1 MPARKRPRSPPAGTV
16 DRAQARKFFED
27 NFKPVRILPEVHSY
41 GYYTGADGFY
51 TGYYE
56 AEVAGSR
63 VKTADYDVP
72 LYGVPAKLAGKKS
85 RVFAQYDRTEIDKGA
100 LAGKGLEICWIRNP
114 VDAFFAQIQGSTRV
128 KLDDGELLRL
138 NYIASNGKPYTPVG
152 RLLIDQGIYTPE
164 EMSMDKIR
172 EYMEANP
179 EEGKELREKNRSFV
193 FFSATQLGPTD
204 ECLGAQGIP
213 LTPWR
218 SLAVDP
224 TIHVYGTPIWIDAKF
239 PITSDLPQDTFQH
252 LMIAQDTGSAIRGA
266 ARADIYFGHGEDIPH
281 IAGRIKQFG
290 KFVMLVP
297 KDVSVSGSA
306 PETVPLPRPRPTD
319 IVADNTPTGFAPGA
333 AQAAAMN
340 AGGGNRRRVLSY
352 EERVLWTTVT
362 KAIEPL
368 RASAHF
374 DAGDDAIMPVA
385 PPARPAKFADAI
397 RAARAAPPLAP
408 ARPPHEARVA
418 RGKQAIDARLD
429 LHGLTQAQ
437 AHSALLRFL
446 RSAHARDARLVLV
459 ITGKGRGDEPG
470 VLKRQVPQWLGL
482 PEFRSTGDRLRRC
495 PCRPW
500 RRGRALCAAAAGARS
515 LSFAARSI
523 GHVQ

>member
-1 MPARKRPRSPPAGTV
+1 MAASPSRARFGVGLSLALIAGAGGPVAAHAMKFRHAQPHELKFHHAQVEPVAFAALQGWNDDDHAAAFGTFLKSCGAILQSTRPVRAARPVYRGLYVACEKAAKLAASGPI
-16 DRAQARKFFED
+16 DRAQARAFFED
-27 NFKPVRILPEVHSY
+27 NFKPVRILPEVHTY

-63 VKTADYDVP
+63 VKTADYSVP
-72 LYGVPAKLAGKKS
+72 LYGVPARLAGRKS
-85 RVFAQYDRTEIDKGA
+85 RVFAQYDRADIEKGA
-100 LAGKGLEICWIRNP
+100 LDGKGLEICWIKNP

-172 EYMEANP
+172 EYMEAHP
-179 EEGKELREKNRSFV
+179 EAGKELREKNRSFV
-193 FFSATQLGPTD
+193 FFTATQLAPSD

-224 TIHVYGTPIWIDAKF
+224 TIHVYGTPIWIDAKL

-252 LMIAQDTGSAIRGA
+252 LMVAQDTGSAIRGA

-297 KDVSVSGSA
+297 KGVTVSGTA
-306 PETVPLPRPRPTD
+306 PEQIEVPLPLPRPKD
-319 IVADNTPTGFAPGA
+319 IIA
-333 AQAAAMN
+333 AN
-340 AGGGNRRRVLSY
+340 
-352 EERVLWTTVT
+352 
-362 KAIEPL
+362 EP
-368 RASAHF
+368 ASA
-374 DAGDDAIMPVA
+374 ATPK
-385 PPARPAKFADAI
+385 P
-397 RAARAAPPLAP
+397 
-408 ARPPHEARVA
+408 
-418 RGKQAIDARLD
+418 
-429 LHGLTQAQ
+429 
-437 AHSALLRFL
+437 
-446 RSAHARDARLVLV
+446 
-459 ITGKGRGDEPG
+459 
-470 VLKRQVPQWLGL
+470 
-482 PEFRSTGDRLRRC
+482 
-495 PCRPW
+495 
-500 RRGRALCAAAAGARS
+500 
-515 LSFAARSI
+515 
-523 GHVQ
+523 

>member
-1 MPARKRPRSPPAGTV
+1 MAALPSRSRIGVGLALGLIAASAPAAAHAMKFRHTQAHELKFRHAQVEPVTFDELDGWSEDDHAAAFEAYLKSCSAILQGTRAMRAARPVYGGLYNACEKAAKFAAGGTI

-27 NFKPVRILPEVHSY
+27 NFKPVRILPEVHTY

-56 AEVAGSR
+56 AEVAGSL
-63 VKTADYDVP
+63 VKTADYSVP
-72 LYGVPAKLAGKKS
+72 LYGVPAKLAGRKS
-85 RVFAQYDRTEIDKGA
+85 RVFAQYDRTDIEKGA
-100 LAGKGLEICWIRNP
+100 LAGKGLEICWIKNP

-152 RLLIDQGIYTPE
+152 RLLIDQAIYTPE

-172 EYMEANP
+172 EYMEAHP

-193 FFSATQLGPTD
+193 FFSATQLGPSD

-252 LMIAQDTGSAIRGA
+252 LMVAQDTGSAIRGV

-297 KDVSVSGSA
+297 KDVSVSGTA
-306 PETVPLPRPRPTD
+306 PEKVDVPLPRPRPAD
-319 IVADNTPTGFAPGA
+319 IVADNTATGSIPAP
-333 AQAAAMN
+333 
-340 AGGGNRRRVLSY
+340 R
-352 EERVLWTTVT
+352 
-362 KAIEPL
+362 KP
-368 RASAHF
+368 
-374 DAGDDAIMPVA
+374 
-385 PPARPAKFADAI
+385 RP
-397 RAARAAPPLAP
+397 
-408 ARPPHEARVA
+408 
-418 RGKQAIDARLD
+418 
-429 LHGLTQAQ
+429 
-437 AHSALLRFL
+437 
-446 RSAHARDARLVLV
+446 
-459 ITGKGRGDEPG
+459 
-470 VLKRQVPQWLGL
+470 
-482 PEFRSTGDRLRRC
+482 
-495 PCRPW
+495 
-500 RRGRALCAAAAGARS
+500 
-515 LSFAARSI
+515 
-523 GHVQ
+523 